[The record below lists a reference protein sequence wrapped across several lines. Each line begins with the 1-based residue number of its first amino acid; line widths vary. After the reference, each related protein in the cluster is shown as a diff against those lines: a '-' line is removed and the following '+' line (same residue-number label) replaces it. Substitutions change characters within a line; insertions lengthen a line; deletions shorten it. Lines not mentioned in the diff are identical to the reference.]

1 MNILSFK
8 TSFGWITLS
17 EENNQILSVEFGKK
31 KNKGKSNLLTKIK
44 KQILEFTKGKRK
56 KFSTK
61 LKIIGT
67 PLQKKIWHQLSLIKY
82 GSTKTYGDIAKIL
95 KTSPRYVGNVC
106 GQNKHLIIVPC
117 HRVIRSDGS
126 PGGFS
131 APGGLKTK
139 KKLLNF
145 FKQNLFNITP
155 DMRSPPTM

>member
-31 KNKGKSNLLTKIK
+31 KSKGKSNVLTKLK
-44 KQILEFTKGKRK
+44 KQILEFTKGERK

-82 GSTKTYGDIAKIL
+82 GSTKTYGEIAKVL
-95 KTSPRYVGNVC
+95 NTSPRYVGNVC
-106 GQNKHLIIVPC
+106 GQNNHLLIIPC

-126 PGGFS
+126 LGGFS
-131 APGGLKTK
+131 AAGGTEAKKMLLKK
-139 KKLLNF
+139 EGFLL
-145 FKQNLFNITP
+145 
-155 DMRSPPTM
+155 